1 MMQNFIDKIIT
12 GDSLEIMKQIPDNA
26 VDVSFID
33 PPFNLIKLY
42 NTYKDDKSEQEYLD
56 WSKKW
61 ILEMIRITKPTG
73 SIFIHNIPKWL
84 MEYYR
89 IIMNTKENVKEDDP
103 YFKHLTNLR
112 IIDWIVWN
120 EPGSPKGRY
129 LYASHYG
136 ILYLAKSNKTKF
148 YNLRIPHKFCRTC
161 HALLK
166 DYGGKKAQVNEFG
179 TILSDVW
186 DDIHRYKHRTRR
198 DSHPNQ
204 LPEPL
209 LERLLLMSGN
219 EGDLVLDPMV
229 GVGTTC
235 IAAKRMGMHYIG
247 IDVDENYCKIAKE
260 KLSRTEETKIN
271 GAYVSIFMNRVV
283 SIRNKDLS
291 KILGST
297 KHIALRVNSHESK
310 QISTGQLL
318 KEKKPR
324 RPKENLEKY
333 TLTVEEKDPHQV
345 I

>member
-1 MMQNFIDKIIT
+1 MIEDFIDKIIT
-12 GDSLEIMKQIPDNA
+12 GDALEIMKQIPDNT

-33 PPFNLIKLY
+33 PPFNLIKSY
-42 NTYKDDKSEQEYLD
+42 NSYKDNKGEQEYLD

-89 IIMNTKENVKEDDP
+89 VIMNEKEHVKEDSP
-103 YFKHLTNLR
+103 YFKHLRNLR
-112 IIDWIVWN
+112 VIDWIVWN

-136 ILYLAKSNKTKF
+136 ILYLGKSNKTKF
-148 YNLRIPHKFCRTC
+148 FNLRIPHKFCRTC

-166 DYGGKKAQVNEFG
+166 DYGGKKAQVNAFG

-186 DDIHRYKHRTRR
+186 DDIHRYKHRKRR

-209 LERLLLMSGN
+209 MERILLMSAD

-235 IAAKRMGMHYIG
+235 IASKKLGMHYIG
-247 IDVDENYCKIAKE
+247 IDMDDNYCKIARE
-260 KLSRTEETKIN
+260 KLSKIEETKIN
-271 GAYVSIFMNRVV
+271 GAHVSIFMNKVISV
-283 SIRNKDLS
+283 RNKDLT
-291 KILGST
+291 KILEST
-297 KHIALRVNSHESK
+297 EHITLRINSHGSK
-310 QISTGQLL
+310 QISTGRLI
-318 KEKKPR
+318 KKMEKRKSER
-324 RPKENLEKY
+324 VTKKY
-333 TLTVEEKDPHQV
+333 TFEVEDNELHQKV
-345 I
+345 

>member
-1 MMQNFIDKIIT
+1 MIQNFIDKIIT
-12 GDSLEIMKQIPDNA
+12 GDSLEIMKKIPDNV

-33 PPFNLIKLY
+33 PPFNLTKLY
-42 NTYKDDKSEQEYLD
+42 NSYKDDKGEQEYLD

-61 ILEMIRITKPTG
+61 ILEMIRVTKPTG

-89 IIMNTKENVKEDDP
+89 AIMNVKDNTEADDP
-103 YFKHLTNLR
+103 YFKHLKNLR
-112 IIDWIVWN
+112 VVDWIVWN
-120 EPGSPKGRY
+120 EPGAPKGRY

-166 DYGGKKAQVNEFG
+166 DYGGKKAQINEFG

-186 DDIHRYKHRTRR
+186 DDIHRYKHKMRR

-209 LERLLLMSGN
+209 LERILLMSGN
-219 EGDLVLDPMV
+219 EGDIVLDPMV

-235 IAAKRMGMHYIG
+235 IAAKKLGMHYIG
-247 IDVDENYCKIAKE
+247 IDIDVNYCKVARE
-260 KLSRTEETKIN
+260 KLSKTEETKVN
-271 GAYVSIFMNRVV
+271 GVYVSIFMNKIV
-283 SIRNKDLS
+283 SVRNKDLP
-291 KILGST
+291 KILGAT
-297 KHIALRVNSHESK
+297 NHITLKVNSHESK

-318 KEKKPR
+318 KVGKTTQL
-324 RPKENLEKY
+324 KENLEKY
-333 TLTVEEKDPHQV
+333 TLTVREEELHKF